1 VSASVHPFQRPEPE
15 PEVRPSDVATSA
27 VQVLPPWPRIVAGT
41 YEAVSKALT
50 VRTAFKR
57 RFVEALFDVF
67 DGPMTDGRH
76 LARVPG
82 FFPLPNRAR
91 LARSSSLA
99 RWIALAGIPRLDRI
113 PLRSLEHKH
122 WKVRVVDV
130 SKSHLTETINGER
143 RHRDLPT
150 PLIYSKVVEILER
163 L

>member
-1 VSASVHPFQRPEPE
+1 VSASVHPFQRPDPE
-15 PEVRPSDVATSA
+15 PDARPSDLAS
-27 VQVLPPWPRIVAGT
+27 VQVLQPWPRFAPGI
-41 YEAVSKALT
+41 YEAVSKSLT

-67 DGPMTDGRH
+67 EGPMTDGHH
-76 LARVPG
+76 LGRVPG
-82 FFPLPNRAR
+82 FFPIPNRAR

-99 RWIALAGIPRLDRI
+99 RWIALAGIQRIDRI

-130 SKSHLTETINGER
+130 VKSHLTETINGER
-143 RHRDLPT
+143 RHRDLPQ
-150 PLIYSKVVEILER
+150 PLVYSKVVEVLER

>member
-1 VSASVHPFQRPEPE
+1 MSASVHPFQRPDPE
-15 PEVRPSDVATSA
+15 QNARPGELST
-27 VQVLPPWPRIVAGT
+27 VQVLPPWPRLAPGI
-41 YEAVSKALT
+41 YEAVSKSLT
-50 VRTAFKR
+50 VRAAFKR

-76 LARVPG
+76 LARIPG

-99 RWIALAGIPRLDRI
+99 RWIALAGIHRIDRI

-130 SKSHLTETINGER
+130 VKSHLTETINGDR
-143 RHRDLPT
+143 RHRALPQ
-150 PLIYSKVVEILER
+150 PLVYSKVAEVLER